1 MIVGAC
7 GFGSTGS
14 SVITDY
20 LGEFGTFAIKDD
32 LEFTWVS
39 STDGLLDLEQAL
51 MHPRGRTMQ
60 SIVAFQRFEA
70 AAKKKARSF
79 ARHGLP
85 PDVFLPAVQRF
96 IDAITMAKWPWYD
109 PLESPKWRYRSRY
122 FFHVLMKRKIIPRL
136 ELKLGRHATCWP
148 LKEVRYSAHPAN
160 YYEEAKKMVMDI
172 LSAMTNGAKDI
183 ALDQP
188 FPGNNPQACFPYF
201 DDPYAIVVDRDP
213 RDNYVFAR
221 TRMLGKFHY
230 VPINRVEDYI
240 AYYRALRKDQPY
252 LEDHPRV
259 LRIRFEDMVY
269 EYEKTSA
276 KVREFLKLPENPAP
290 KSIFDPALSIANTQ
304 VFRRFPQFADD
315 VAKIE
320 RELPEYLFDYSKYPP
335 PDPGKKMFY
344 GKSPKHARFKKEYSE

>member
-14 SVITDY
+14 SVVTDF
-20 LGEFGTFAIKDD
+20 LGEFATFFIKDD
-32 LEFTWVS
+32 LEFSWVS
-39 STDGLLDLEQAL
+39 SVDGLLDLEQAV
-51 MHPRGRTMQ
+51 MHPHGRTLQ
-60 SIVAFQRFEA
+60 SIVAIERFRKA
-70 AAKKKARSF
+70 AARKARMF
-79 ARHGLP
+79 ARHGHSAAT
-85 PDVFLPAVQRF
+85 FLADADRF
-96 IDAITMAKWPWYD
+96 IDAITMSKWPWYD
-109 PLESPKWRYRSRY
+109 PLESPRWVYKSRY
-122 FFHVLMKRKIIPRL
+122 FLQTLMKRKIIPRL
-136 ELKLGRHATCWP
+136 ELRLGRHATCWP
-148 LKEVRYSAHPAN
+148 LTEVRFSAHPAN
-160 YYEEAKKMVMDI
+160 FYAEAKKLVMST
-172 LSAMTNGAKDI
+172 LSAMTGGAENI

-240 AYYRALRKDQPY
+240 AYYRGLRKDQPY

-290 KSIFDPALSIANTQ
+290 KSIFDPALSVANTQ

-344 GKSPKHARFKKEYSE
+344 GKSPKHAAFKKEYSE

>member
-51 MHPRGRTMQ
+51 MHPRSRTLH
-60 SIVAFQRFEA
+60 SIVAFDRFRSA
-70 AAKKKARSF
+70 ARRQSRSY

-85 PDVFLPAVQRF
+85 SATFLSDVDRF
-96 IDAITMAKWPWYD
+96 IDALTMSKWTWYD
-109 PLESPKWRYRSRY
+109 PLESPRWVYRSRHC
-122 FFHVLMKRKIIPRL
+122 FKALMKRIIIPRL
-136 ELKLGRHATCWP
+136 ERKLGRHVACWP
-148 LKEVRYSAHPAN
+148 LKVVRFSAHPAN
-160 YYEEAKKMVMDI
+160 FYDEARKLVKRMLDVMTD
-172 LSAMTNGAKDI
+172 GAQDI

-230 VPINRVEDYI
+230 IPINRVEDYI
-240 AYYRALRKDQPY
+240 AYYRGLRKDQPY
-252 LEDHPRV
+252 LEDHPRI

-335 PDPGKKMFY
+335 PNPAKKMFY
-344 GKSPKHARFKKEYSE
+344 GKSPKHASFKKEYSE